1 MLYTILEIILV
12 FVAVAL
18 IMLILLQQGK
28 GADAGAAF
36 GSGASGTVFGA
47 AGSANFLSRSTG
59 VLATLFFIL
68 ALTMAYLARHGTQAP
83 KSVVERAAAEQQ
95 ATPAPGKSQGKP
107 ATGNTKPL
115 AADQPQKPAPASGK
129 PGN

>member
-12 FVAVAL
+12 FVAVTL
-18 IMLILLQQGK
+18 VIFILLQQGK

-47 AGSANFLSRSTG
+47 GGSANFLSRVTA

-68 ALTMAYLARHGTQAP
+68 ALAMAYLSHRNPAAP
-83 KSVVERAAAEQQ
+83 QSIVERAAQQQ
-95 ATPAPGKSQGKP
+95 AAAAQP
-107 ATGNTKPL
+107 ATPQVPPATKTPPATSKPSGN
-115 AADQPQKPAPASGK
+115 PAPAQ
-129 PGN
+129 PPLH

>member
-18 IMLILLQQGK
+18 IVLILLQQGK

-47 AGSANFLSRSTG
+47 AGSANFLTRSTG
-59 VLATLFFIL
+59 VLATAFFIL
-68 ALTMAYLARHGTQAP
+68 ALAMAYLSHHGPETP
-83 KSVVERAAAEQQ
+83 KSVVEQAAAQQ
-95 ATPAPGKSQGKP
+95 QPTVPAKPVTGTPAP
-107 ATGNTKPL
+107 T
-115 AADQPQKPAPASGK
+115 AADKPKAPPPEGN
-129 PGN
+129 PGH

>member
-12 FVAVAL
+12 FVAVAM
-18 IMLILLQQGK
+18 IVLILLQQGK

-47 AGSANFLSRSTG
+47 AGSANFLSRSTA

-68 ALTMAYLARHGTQAP
+68 ALAMAYLSHHSTGAP
-83 KSVVERAAAEQQ
+83 KSIVEQAAEQQ
-95 ATPAPGKSQGKP
+95 HTAPAQPAGPPTSTPAEKP
-107 ATGNTKPL
+107 KTPPSKTDAGH
-115 AADQPQKPAPASGK
+115 
-129 PGN
+129 

>member
-18 IMLILLQQGK
+18 IVLILLQQGK

-47 AGSANFLSRSTG
+47 GGSANFLSHSTA
-59 VLATLFFIL
+59 VLATVFFIL
-68 ALTMAYLARHGTQAP
+68 ALLMAYLSHHTSAP
-83 KSVVERAAAEQQ
+83 QSIVERAVQQ
-95 ATPAPGKSQGKP
+95 ITQPPPPRTPAASKP
-107 ATGNTKPL
+107 
-115 AADQPQKPAPASGK
+115 QPAPASK
-129 PGN
+129 PSGNSPPTHPGP